1 MHRTERQPL
10 LRARPRQAYR
20 ATDDFASVALDMSDL
35 STAEEVSSCAEET
48 ADSLAPAAP
57 KRKPPGLTYTWRGLR
72 AYGSSARGPGQDGR
86 PLLRDVSG
94 QALPGELL
102 AVMGASGAGKTSLLE
117 ALTFRAALHAGERL
131 LNGRPADA
139 AHLAAHAAYVAQQ
152 NYFVG
157 ALTVREHLIFHA
169 LLRMDRHFPYDL
181 RLKRVEELISEFS
194 LTDCQHVTIGIA
206 GRIRGISGGEMKRLA
221 FAAEVLTDPPLMFCD
236 EPTSGLDSF
245 MALAVAT
252 ALKAMAR
259 KGKTVVATVHQ
270 PSSEMYALFD
280 RLLLIAEGRVAFQGT
295 PDQALAFFSSMGA
308 TCPAG
313 YNPADF
319 FLHLLAVVPDKEAE
333 CRSTI
338 ELLCDNFQRSPGA
351 KVAACNGQHANG
363 DSDDEQVVALV
374 AAGRGSSPYK
384 TGWCDQMRA
393 VLWRSW
399 LSVIKEPVLIKMRML
414 QTMMISLM
422 IGIVFYGQSLNE
434 ESVMNI
440 NGAIIIFI
448 TNMTFQ
454 NIFAVITVF
463 CSEMP
468 VFLHEHRSGMYRVDV
483 YFLAKTL
490 AELPIFSAIPCLFTV
505 VSYYLVGLNPAPE
518 RFFCCMLIAILVTN
532 VATSFGYFVSC
543 ASSSISVA
551 MSMAQPLIFPFLL
564 FGGFFLNVRSV
575 PAPLEWLARLSWFRY
590 GNEAMFV
597 NQWAGVE
604 HIECSSNATCPA
616 SGHVV
621 LQTVDFDEADFM
633 EDLLGLTALAVGLR
647 VLALVALLARTRRGS
662 R

>member
-35 STAEEVSSCAEET
+35 STAEEVSSCAEEA
-48 ADSLAPAAP
+48 ADCLAPAGL
-57 KRKPPGLTYTWRGLR
+57 KRKPPGLTYTWRSLR
-72 AYGSSARGPGQDGR
+72 AYGGSARGSGQDGK

-102 AVMGASGAGKTSLLE
+102 AVLGASGAGKTSLLQ
-117 ALTFRAALHAGERL
+117 ALTFRAALHSGERL

-194 LTDCQHVTIGIA
+194 LTDCQHVMIGIP

-295 PDQALAFFSSMGA
+295 PDEALAFFSSMGA

-319 FLHLLAVVPDKEAE
+319 FLHLLAVVPEKEEE

-351 KVAACNGQHANG
+351 KVAVSNGQ
-363 DSDDEQVVALV
+363 
-374 AAGRGSSPYK
+374 
-384 TGWCDQMRA
+384 
-393 VLWRSW
+393 
-399 LSVIKEPVLIKMRML
+399 
-414 QTMMISLM
+414 MISLM

-490 AELPIFSAIPCLFTV
+490 AELPIFSAIPCLFTA

-518 RFFCCMLIAILVTN
+518 RFFCCILVAILVTN

-543 ASSSISVA
+543 VSSSISVA

-575 PAPLEWLARLSWFRY
+575 PASLEWLARLSWFRY

-597 NQWAGVE
+597 NQWAGVP
-604 HIECSSNATCPA
+604 HIECSSNTTCPV

-621 LQTVDFDEADFM
+621 LQTVDFDEADFV

-647 VLALVALLARTRRGS
+647 VLALVALLVRTWRGS